1 METVQSQ
8 EEYINKFK
16 DVEFRITG
24 VIDSKEDAIY
34 QSSIFPTAFLIDRG
48 NLKASDSRCTGALI
62 NFNSLLD
69 HALILNYM
77 KVSFPNFECSF
88 PGEIIENGINE
99 AIYFV
104 NIFLVSFSAF
114 TMFISLG
121 MLSFA
126 MNILISKEKRK
137 IGIYL
142 TYGYHNIE
150 IFETYFTSILLLVF
164 NAFISSVFNVIFV
177 SLYETLM
184 YEKTVYSF
192 GSINPI
198 VYITMALFSIFSLMI
213 GALHIHSKIRD
224 YTPFECFKT
233 K

>member
-1 METVQSQ
+1 
-8 EEYINKFK
+8 
-16 DVEFRITG
+16 
-24 VIDSKEDAIY
+24 
-34 QSSIFPTAFLIDRG
+34 
-48 NLKASDSRCTGALI
+48 
-62 NFNSLLD
+62 
-69 HALILNYM
+69 
-77 KVSFPNFECSF
+77 
-88 PGEIIENGINE
+88 
-99 AIYFV
+99 
-104 NIFLVSFSAF
+104 
-114 TMFISLG
+114 MFISLG

-213 GALHIHSKIRD
+213 GALHIHSKIHYI
-224 YTPFECFKT
+224 YTLKYAIIHLLNASKQNKCQKNVSNYIFKI
-233 K
+233 